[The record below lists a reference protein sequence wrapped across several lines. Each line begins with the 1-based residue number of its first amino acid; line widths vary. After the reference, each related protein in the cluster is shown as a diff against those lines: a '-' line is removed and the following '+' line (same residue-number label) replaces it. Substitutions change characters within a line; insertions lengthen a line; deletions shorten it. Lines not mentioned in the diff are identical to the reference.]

1 MRLPVSRF
9 AATSLLIAGLLYA
22 AGSLGANPAT
32 AQTLSAA
39 QRAEVEA
46 MRAGEMRKL
55 IVHDAPVPVSG
66 EPMRSRDGV
75 ETTLAAS
82 NGRVRLVNFWATWC
96 APCREEFPALDAL
109 QRARGGADFEVIPI
123 ATGRNE
129 AAGIDRF
136 LAEAKITTLSTWLDP
151 KTRLARD
158 MDVAGLPVTVILNRE
173 GAEIARLMGGAD
185 WNGDSARAIL
195 DYIAALPG

>member
-9 AATSLLIAGLLYA
+9 AATSVLIAGLIYA
-22 AGSLGANPAT
+22 AGPFRANPAY
-32 AQTLSAA
+32 AQTLTEAE
-39 QRAEVEA
+39 RAEVTA
-46 MRAGEMRKL
+46 MREGEMRKL
-55 IVHDAPVPVSG
+55 VVHPEPLPASQEPFVDAEG
-66 EPMRSRDGV
+66 A

-82 NGRVRLVNFWATWC
+82 DGRIRLVNFWATWC

-109 QRARGGADFEVIPI
+109 ERSRGGADFEVIPI
-123 ATGRNE
+123 ATGRND

-136 LAEAKITTLSTWLDP
+136 MTEARITTLSTALDP
-151 KTRLARD
+151 KSRLARD
-158 MDVAGLPVTVILNRE
+158 MNVAGLPVTVILNRE

-185 WNGDSARAIL
+185 WNGENARAIL